1 MKISL
6 AWVFDHIDVPFH
18 TVDIPKVLELFTKHT
33 AELEG
38 WEKVSI
44 DTNCFYVVHIA
55 QVGVSISGILPEN
68 NETIDLPFRKDLS
81 VGQYALVKKQGG
93 FYAWATIQD
102 FGCQK
107 DGLLNAI
114 SMTLDQAQ
122 GGWKKF
128 AHEDYIVIVDNK
140 SINHRPDLWGHR
152 GIAREIAAYMNYPL
166 KPWNQVVQNT
176 VACIQ
181 SEKAYAGDAKSFG
194 MEIQEPHAIYKVA
207 GWYCNS
213 VQNMPSPV
221 SMIFRLLHMQ
231 TRPLNALI
239 DLTNYVMFD
248 IGQPMH
254 VFDAAGI
261 ENRSIVLRKAKSGET
276 LQLLDGSAITLE
288 KDDIVLADKKNPL
301 SLVGIMG
308 GSKSGVS
315 LQTNSIFIEAVGLH
329 AATIRKTAQRLKL
342 RTEASMR
349 FEKSLSPEVTVH
361 ALQRFIGLA
370 QELGVLSDISA
381 PLVSV
386 GQEGKRADILIM
398 HSKIEQTLGIQIS
411 EKTILE
417 ILEKLEFI
425 VDSVSKDNDIEY
437 IITAPSF
444 RVVKDISIQADIIEE
459 IARMYGYDNIVKS
472 LPRRQMKPFALH
484 ETANIRTAKQILAT
498 HGKMHEV
505 RDYLFYDESF
515 LQRLQ
520 WYPED
525 AVAILNPVSENW
537 KVLATSLIPHL
548 LKAVE
553 LNSTQEEEL
562 RFFELNSIW
571 EQKSDSIL
579 EQKQCSGVIFHQ
591 KKEVD
596 FYQSKALLLDLFHA
610 LHIPVTI
617 KKAEKVAPW
626 YNPYQTANIYCG
638 DLYIGTM
645 GMLLPS
651 FYRGVVSGSAFGFEL
666 HADFLA
672 QYIPQTPK
680 LVMWSKY
687 QDVVQD
693 ISIMLPYAVTAQTC
707 IDEITASHATICKV
721 HLVDMY
727 EKAEWGTS
735 RSLTLRYTIQD
746 FEKTLQR
753 EEIDVIVDCVGRSMQ
768 KLGAQIR

>member
-38 WEKVSI
+38 WEKFSI
-44 DTNCFYVVHIA
+44 DTNQFYVAHIA
-55 QVGVSISGILPEN
+55 QVGASISGILPEN
-68 NETIDLPFRKDLS
+68 NKTIDLPFRKDLA
-81 VGQYALVKKQGG
+81 VGQYAFVKKDGLS
-93 FYAWATIQD
+93 YAWATLQD

-114 SMTLDQAQ
+114 FMTLDQAQ
-122 GGWKKF
+122 GGWKQF
-128 AHEDYIVIVDNK
+128 AHEDYIITVDNK

-166 KPWNQVVQNT
+166 RPWSQVVAT
-176 VACIQ
+176 KVAQVQ
-181 SEKAYAGDAKSFG
+181 SENAYSGDEKSFG
-194 MEIQEPHAIYKVA
+194 MEIQEHSAIYKVA
-207 GWYCNS
+207 GWYCPEVKNS
-213 VQNMPSPV
+213 SSPV
-221 SMIFRLLHMQ
+221 SLMFRLLHVQ
-231 TRPLNALI
+231 SRPLNALI
-239 DLTNYVMFD
+239 DFTNYVMFD

-254 VFDAAGI
+254 VFDAKAI
-261 ENRSIVLRKAKSGET
+261 KDRAIVLRKAKSGEK
-276 LQLLDGSAITLE
+276 LELLDGSSITLE
-288 KDDIVLADKKNPL
+288 KNDIVLADKHNPL

-308 GSKSGVS
+308 GAQSGVN

-349 FEKSLSPEVTVH
+349 FEKSLDPQSTIK
-361 ALQRFIGLA
+361 ALERFIGLA
-370 QELGVLSDISA
+370 KDFGLLTNISA
-381 PLVSV
+381 PIVSV
-386 GQEGKRADILIM
+386 GHEVKRVDIRIM
-398 HSKIEQTLGIQIS
+398 HSKIEQALGIQIA

-425 VDSVSKDNDIEY
+425 VDSVAKDNDVEY

-444 RVVKDISIQADIIEE
+444 RVAKDIAIQADIIEE
-459 IARMYGYDNIVKS
+459 IARMYGYDNMIKS
-472 LPRRQMKPFALH
+472 LPRRQMKTFPLH
-484 ETANIRTAKQILAT
+484 VTTNIRTVKQILAT
-498 HGKMHEV
+498 HGRMHEV

-520 WYPED
+520 WYPEH

-553 LNSTQEEEL
+553 LNSTQQEEL

-571 EQKSDSIL
+571 EQKTDSIL
-579 EQKQCSGVIFHQ
+579 EQKQCSGLIFHQ

-596 FYQSKALLLDLFHA
+596 FYQSKALLIDLFVA
-610 LHIPVTI
+610 LHIPIII
-617 KKAEKVAPW
+617 KKAKKAAPW
-626 YNPYQTANIYCG
+626 YNPYQTADIYCG
-638 DLYIGTM
+638 STHIGTM
-645 GMLLPS
+645 GMLMPS
-651 FYRGVVSGSAFGFEL
+651 FYRSIVSGSAFAFEL
-666 HADFLA
+666 NAEFLA
-672 QYIPQTPK
+672 QYTAQTPRFS
-680 LVMWSKY
+680 MWSKY

-693 ISIMLPYAVTAQTC
+693 ISIMLPYAVTAQEC
-707 IDEITASHATICKV
+707 INEITASHATICNV

-727 EKAEWGTS
+727 EKAEWGNN

-753 EEIDVIVDCVGRSMQ
+753 EEIDAVVHHVAESMK

>member
-18 TVDIPKVLELFTKHT
+18 SVNISKVLELFTKHT

-44 DTNCFYVVHIA
+44 DTNQFYVAHIT
-55 QVGVSISGILPEN
+55 QVGSAISAVLPEK
-68 NETIDLPFRKDLS
+68 NETINLAFRKDLA
-81 VGQYALVKKQGG
+81 VGQYAFVKKEDSA
-93 FYAWATIQD
+93 YAWATIQD

-114 SMTLDQAQ
+114 AMSEKEAK
-122 GGWKKF
+122 GNWKQF
-128 AHEDYIVIVDNK
+128 AHEDYIITVDNK

-166 KPWNQVVQNT
+166 KPWSQVVQIK
-176 VACIQ
+176 VARVQ
-181 SEKAYAGDAKSFG
+181 SEKAYSGDAKSFG
-194 MEIQEPHAIYKVA
+194 MEIQEPAVIYKVA
-207 GWYCNS
+207 GWLCPEVKN
-213 VQNMPSPV
+213 NPSPV
-221 SMIFRLLHMQ
+221 SLMFRLLHVQ
-231 TRPLNALI
+231 SRPLNALI

-254 VFDAAGI
+254 VFDVQAIKDRA
-261 ENRSIVLRKAKSGET
+261 IVLRKAKSGEK
-276 LQLLDGSAITLE
+276 LQLLDGSSITLE
-288 KDDIVLADKKNPL
+288 KDDIVLADTKSPL

-308 GSKSGVS
+308 GAKSGVN

-349 FEKSLSPEVTVH
+349 FEKSLDPESTVK
-361 ALQRFIGLA
+361 ALERFIGLA
-370 QELGVLSDISA
+370 QDFGLLTDVSA
-381 PLVSV
+381 PIVSV
-386 GQEGKRADILIM
+386 GQEVKRADIRIY
-398 HSKIEQTLGIQIS
+398 HSAIEKTLGIKIT
-411 EKTILE
+411 EKNILD

-425 VDSVSKDNDIEY
+425 VDSVSQDTDIEY

-444 RVVKDISIQADIIEE
+444 RVAKDISIQADVIEE
-459 IARMYGYDNIVKS
+459 IARMYGYDNMIKS
-472 LPRRQMKPFALH
+472 LPRREMKPFPLH
-484 ETANIRTAKQILAT
+484 ATTNIRIIKQILAT

-520 WYPED
+520 WYPEH

-553 LNSTQEEEL
+553 LNSSVQEEF

-571 EQKSDSIL
+571 HQQSDSIL
-579 EQKQCSGVIFHQ
+579 EQKQCAGIIFHQ
-591 KKEVD
+591 KKEVN
-596 FYQSKALLLDLFHA
+596 FYQAKALLVDLFHA
-610 LHIPVTI
+610 LAIPITI

-626 YNPYQTANIYCG
+626 YNKYQTADIYCG
-638 DLYIGTM
+638 DVHIGSM
-645 GMLLPS
+645 GMLMPS
-651 FYRGVVSGSAFGFEL
+651 FYRSILSGSAFAFEL
-666 HADFLA
+666 NAEFLA
-672 QYIPQTPK
+672 QYVPQTPK
-680 LVMWSKY
+680 FSLWSKY

-693 ISIMLPYAVTAQTC
+693 ISIMLPYAVTAQQC
-707 IDEITASHATICKV
+707 IDAISASYGTIYNV

-727 EKAEWGTS
+727 EKAEWGNN
-735 RSLTLRYTIQD
+735 RSLTFRYTIQD

-753 EEIDVIVDCVGRSMQ
+753 EDIDAVVHCVTESMK